1 MPNNCTSG
9 GETLLARAAVASD
22 DTGSRDALSLSH
34 SIFIKTRTRM
44 MQWCSACK
52 VYAQWWFYDC
62 VRV

>member
-1 MPNNCTSG
+1 MPNNCTCG

-44 MQWCSACK
+44 MQCSACK